1 MWSQTAVL
9 HILQLVYNS
18 HSVHLLPAVLSEF
31 LCTAP
36 HVPLHEME
44 GASSPPTSAA
54 AVEASI
60 VSLSK
65 ALTGGYGALLGQ
77 GTAPHYCL
85 LKHHDFPERRGRQT
99 DKENQHRQL
108 SQYSGAAYSGSLEP
122 RWLRL

>member
-18 HSVHLLPAVLSEF
+18 HDVHLLPAVLSEF
-31 LCTAP
+31 LCTTP
-36 HVPLHEME
+36 HVPPHEME

-60 VSLSK
+60 VSPSK
-65 ALTGGYGALLGQ
+65 ALIGGYGALLGQ
-77 GTAPHYCL
+77 STAPHFCL
-85 LKHHDFPERRGRQT
+85 LKHHDFPEGKGRQT

-108 SQYSGAAYSGSLEP
+108 SQCSGAAHPGSVEP
-122 RWLRL
+122 RRLGL